1 MENTTPTEHIGF
13 FEEKPGQKSSQRLVF
28 IVGAFYAMIMG
39 AWVFYAT
46 NDYTGLIATVTSLAA
61 VFIGGKLI
69 QKAQEK

>member
-1 MENTTPTEHIGF
+1 MENSDNVSIGF

-28 IVGAFYAMIMG
+28 IIGTFYSMIMG

-46 NDYTGLIATVTSLAA
+46 HDYTGLIATVTSLAA

-69 QKAQEK
+69 QKTQEK